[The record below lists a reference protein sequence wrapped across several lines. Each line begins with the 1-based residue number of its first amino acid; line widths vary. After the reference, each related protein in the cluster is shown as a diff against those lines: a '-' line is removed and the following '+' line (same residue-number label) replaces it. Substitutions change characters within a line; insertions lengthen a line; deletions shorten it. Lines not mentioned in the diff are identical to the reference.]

1 MYNLVFNLFRKINL
15 GFLILTI
22 HPKSALITSG
32 WFKSFR
38 KKSVI
43 DRNNNPIPWWTYS
56 FIEFISE
63 RINNDLRV
71 LEFGCGYSTI
81 WLSNRVKEVIAFED
95 YPKWA
100 DSISK
105 RINSNSKIVA
115 VKSISVYNDYSSHIT
130 GDFDILII
138 DNLGN
143 RIDCAMQNL
152 RHLNNNGVVIWD
164 NTDGPDWQEIKVLMG
179 KNGFK
184 ELSFTGMVAQELNQ
198 SKTTLFYRPNNC
210 LNI

>member
-1 MYNLVFNLFRKINL
+1 MA
-15 GFLILTI
+15 I
-22 HPKSALITSG
+22 HPKSALTTSG

-71 LEFGCGYSTI
+71 FEFGCGYSTI

-105 RINSNSKIVA
+105 RINPNSKIIGVE
-115 VKSISVYNDYSSHIT
+115 SISAYNNYSLHIT
-130 GDFDILII
+130 GDFDVLII

-143 RIDCAMQNL
+143 RIDCAMKNL
-152 RHLNNNGVVIWD
+152 CHLNDNGVVIWD
-164 NTDGPDWQEIKVLMG
+164 NTDCPDWQEIKVLMG